1 MTLREQFESLKQ
13 YGYICD
19 AKHYEEIEVH
29 RNGKTFKRRQ
39 LVGSDKGDNQNFS
52 QYKGK
57 GQKAVDFL
65 LKQKKGCVN
74 GAFHRDDT
82 GDIDVVWG
90 KVTDPVKHTGYGLA
104 HIIDKHGIQD
114 VHKLGEAINKGEM
127 HVEEKKGKSP
137 RYVIEYQNY
146 RAIISQE
153 WEGGE
158 RQLVVTGF
166 TRDNKMGSSPSISA
180 TDNYMVATS
189 PKPTNNIAHD
199 HAEVKSLRDIYNRIK
214 GL

>member
-1 MTLREQFESLKQ
+1 MTLMELFNRFKQ
-13 YGYICD
+13 SGYILD

-29 RNGKTFKRRQ
+29 LSNGTTYKRKQ
-39 LVGSDKGDNQNFS
+39 LVGSDKEKDYS
-52 QYKGK
+52 QYKGQ

-65 LKQKKGCVN
+65 LEKRKGSVN
-74 GAFHRDDT
+74 GAFHRKDI

-90 KVTDPVKHTGYGLA
+90 KVTDPIKHKGFGLA
-104 HIIDKHGIQD
+104 HIIDKHGEQD
-114 VHKLGEAINKGEM
+114 VHKLGEAIQKGKM

-137 RYVIEYQNY
+137 RYVIEYGSY

-153 WEGGE
+153 WEGGK

-166 TRDNKMGSSPSISA
+166 TREKKGSSPSISA

-189 PKPTNNIAHD
+189 PKPYTNTITHD
-199 HAEVKSLRDIYNRIK
+199 TTEVKSLGSLFRQLK
-214 GL
+214 KA